1 MSVATGL
8 DPRQDIALIRERLS
22 LQLHQDEDIGATLS
36 DLAKRDPIALADLVL
51 GPRAQSEPSLIRA
64 SLTVVEAM
72 EHAVAPNGLYR
83 RLMDL
88 AGSAAPEVLEVASR
102 RHPAA
107 SWMVQLSRR
116 VEGREAGHT
125 HLLAAAGHPA
135 FTAACWAH
143 AEAGHRR
150 GLIAT
155 AAATGLPEPA
165 AALAALGDLDGA
177 AEATVRVLE
186 HTPESP
192 VVATL
197 AAAWGPDIRPILHRA
212 VSHLRT
218 RSSAEALRTQ
228 STRYPK
234 IAAMLQQVA
243 RGMVPAT

>member
-1 MSVATGL
+1 MPPTTRPSGCT
-8 DPRQDIALIRERLS
+8 PS
-22 LQLHQDEDIGATLS
+22 
-36 DLAKRDPIALADLVL
+36 
-51 GPRAQSEPSLIRA
+51 GP
-64 SLTVVEAM
+64 V
-72 EHAVAPNGLYR
+72 
-83 RLMDL
+83 
-88 AGSAAPEVLEVASR
+88 
-102 RHPAA
+102 
-107 SWMVQLSRR
+107 
-116 VEGREAGHT
+116 
-125 HLLAAAGHPA
+125 
-135 FTAACWAH
+135 TAACWAH

>member
-22 LQLHQDEDIGATLS
+22 LQLSRQEDIDATLN
-36 DLAKRDPIALADLVL
+36 DLAERDPVALADLIL
-51 GPRAQSEPSLIRA
+51 GPRASAEPRLIQA
-64 SLTVVEAM
+64 AMSVAEAM
-72 EHAVAPNGLYR
+72 EQAVAPHGLYR

-88 AGSAAPEVLEVASR
+88 AGAAGPDVLEVAAR

-107 SWMVQLSRR
+107 TWMVQLSRR
-116 VEGREAGHT
+116 VEGREAGLT
-125 HLLAAAGHPA
+125 HLMAAAGHPA

-155 AAATGLPEPA
+155 AAATGLGEPA

-177 AEATVRVLE
+177 AEATVRILDRK
-186 HTPESP
+186 PESP
-192 VVATL
+192 VVATI
-197 AAAWGPDIRPILHRA
+197 AAAWGPDVRPILHRA

-218 RSSAEALRTQ
+218 RETAEALRTQ
-228 STRYPK
+228 STRYPR
-234 IAAMLQQVA
+234 IAAMLERVA
-243 RGMVPAT
+243 RGMVQSS